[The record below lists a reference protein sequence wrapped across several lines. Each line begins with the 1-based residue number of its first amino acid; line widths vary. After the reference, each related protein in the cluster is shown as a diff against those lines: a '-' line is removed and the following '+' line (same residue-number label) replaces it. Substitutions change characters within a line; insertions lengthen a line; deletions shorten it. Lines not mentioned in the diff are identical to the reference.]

1 VWKHRQDRHDQSNP
15 DFHYDA
21 WKRKHMDFAD
31 AVVPQWVK
39 ETKRLYGLPNTKYA
53 CVGYALKGFF
63 YLRNMSNPNEKSIG
77 IASVLHTFAMHYQQE
92 KSVRGPLLT
101 LRS

>member
-1 VWKHRQDRHDQSNP
+1 VWKHRRDRHDQSNP
-15 DFHYDA
+15 DFDYEA

-31 AVVPQWVK
+31 AVVPQWIK
-39 ETKRLYGLPNTKYA
+39 EAKSLYGQPNTRYA
-53 CVGYALKGFF
+53 CVGYVLQVL
-63 YLRNMSNPNEKSIG
+63 YLRNTSDRNQKPIG